1 MPVLRPYQTKL
12 GNDVR
17 QAWAQGAQN
26 VVMRL
31 DTGGGKT
38 VILSD
43 ILNDDPGAAKAVIA
57 HRQELVGQL
66 SLAIARN
73 GVRHDI
79 LAPDDVKR
87 NIARLHMEEL
97 GKSYFMPGAPTRV
110 AGVDTLVNR
119 KDSLKAWASGVT
131 RAVVDEGHHVVRD
144 NKWHTAM
151 DLFTHP
157 ACKGLFPTATPKR
170 ADGKGLGRDADGLA
184 DAMVQGPPMR
194 WLIDEG
200 FLTDYRMF
208 CVETDMQLLED
219 DIGASGDWSTAK
231 LRAAARGSHIVGD
244 VVERYLEFAPGLL
257 GVTFC
262 PDIETA
268 GEIQQQYIARGV
280 PAGLLTGKTD
290 GGVRRHTLKRFQ
302 RRELLQL
309 VVVDIVSEGFD
320 MPAIEVASLARK
332 TASLATFMQQFGR
345 TLRPMPGKGKARII
359 DHVGNFLRHG
369 PPDRPRP
376 WTLERTEKRGGGSNG
391 IPMRVCIPW
400 TSADG
405 VLNVGCYQPYERTL
419 KACRWCA
426 CPAPPPEGRSS
437 PAMVEGDLSELDADT
452 LARLR
457 GAVDLTDM
465 PIEQFREQLAKRFV
479 PQVGQM
485 QQVKIH
491 YARQIAQVDLR
502 NAMDLWAGQRHAAGA
517 SDSEIQREFWFTF
530 GIDVMSA
537 MALGPA
543 DANALQAKIAR
554 EISG

>member
-1 MPVLRPYQTKL
+1 VPLLRPYQAKL
-12 GNDVR
+12 GADVR

-73 GVRHDI
+73 GVRHDLI
-79 LAPDDVKR
+79 APDDVKR
-87 NIARLHMEEL
+87 DIARLHIQEL
-97 GKSYFMPGAPTRV
+97 GRSYFAPGAPTRV

-119 KDSLKAWASGVT
+119 KDELKGWASGVM

-151 DLFTHP
+151 ATFTHP

-170 ADGKGLGRDADGLA
+170 ADGKGLGRNADGLA
-184 DAMVQGPPMR
+184 DVMVQGPPMR
-194 WLIDEG
+194 WLIDQG

-208 CVETDMQLLED
+208 CVESDMQLLES
-219 DIGASGDWSTAK
+219 DIGASGDWGTAK
-231 LRAAARGSHIVGD
+231 LRAAARASHIVGD

-268 GEIQQQYIARGV
+268 GEIQAQYIVRGV
-280 PAGLLTGKTD
+280 PAGLLTGKTK
-290 GGVRRHTLKRFQ
+290 GSVRRHTLRRFEQ
-302 RRELLQL
+302 RELMQL

-320 MPAIEVASLARK
+320 MPAIEVASMARK

-345 TLRPMPGKGKARII
+345 TLRPMPGKGAARII

-376 WTLERTEKRGGGSNG
+376 WTLDRVEKRGGGGGG
-391 IPMRVCIPW
+391 IPLRICLPW
-400 TSADG
+400 AADDG
-405 VLNVGCYQPYERTL
+405 TLHVGCYQPYERL
-419 KACRWCA
+419 HKACPYCK
-426 CPAPPPEGRSS
+426 CPAAPPEGRAS
-437 PAMVEGDLSELDADT
+437 PAMVEGDLSELDPAV
-452 LARLR
+452 LAKLR
-457 GAVDLTDM
+457 GEVGVMDM
-465 PIEQFREQLAKRFV
+465 PNEQFRAHLAARNV
-479 PQVGQM
+479 PAIGQM
-485 QQVKIH
+485 AQVKLH
-491 YARQIAQVDLR
+491 HAKQLAQVDLR
-502 NAMDLWAGQRHAAGA
+502 NAMDLWAGQRHAAGR
-517 SDSEIQREFWFTF
+517 SDAEIQREFWHTF
-530 GIDVMSA
+530 GVDVLSA
-537 MALGPA
+537 MALGVN
-543 DANALQAKIAR
+543 DANALR
-554 EISG
+554 ERVWPAS